1 MAKKFDEN
9 SAGQSLAFCSMSE
22 NFHCYKNFIVLGLV
36 LGLLG
41 EICYF
46 LQRFLLAYINFD
58 EFAPLKKELL
68 AMFIMGFRLD
78 MRAVCVVIALIMLLG
93 YLALFSKMLFK
104 ARLKMTTGGGHLI
117 KRI

>member
-9 SAGQSLAFCSMSE
+9 SAEQSLAFCSMNE
-22 NFHCYKNFIVLGLV
+22 KFHCYKNFIVLGLV

-46 LQRFLLAYINFD
+46 LQRFLLAYANFD

-104 ARLKMTTGGGHLI
+104 ARRKMTAGGGHLI